1 MDGDWPVFL
10 KKQIIV
16 LSIIAFIA
24 LTTGAA
30 FKVVPLLSPNSGNI
44 KENITYDEKT
54 GTVNILIVGTDNVPG
69 EKRNRSDTIA
79 IASLDIDKKIVK
91 VLTIPRDTRAQI
103 PGKGWQK
110 INHAFAYG
118 GIKLLEKSIVNLL
131 AIPIHYYVVVNYESF
146 PKLVDLIGGVDIYVS
161 KHLRYHD
168 NAGNLHIDIPKGNQ
182 HLDGRKALGYVR
194 FRNDAYG
201 DIGRIERQKKFY
213 NAVFEKLKQPEI
225 LPKIP
230 SLIKEGLR
238 LINTNISMSQALQ
251 LASYLKDIPRENIAI
266 ATLPGRPAYIEKIS
280 YWIPDL
286 SAAAEFLASSPETL
300 SKRNNAESEAKKTT
314 STTFHHLK
322 QPLVIL
328 NGDGKPGLAKQFAY
342 LLQSKG
348 LAEVLYAGNA
358 KHFDYKY
365 TTVRVPQDFKTEN
378 LQPVVDFFVSIG
390 LRENMVFKDAKVEN
404 VTLVLGHDYNNILE
418 LLGEI
423 K

>member
-1 MDGDWPVFL
+1 VFL
-10 KKQIIV
+10 KKEILVISV
-16 LSIIAFIA
+16 LGIFAFFA
-24 LTTGAA
+24 GTA
-30 FKVVPLLSPNSGNI
+30 FKVIPLLNPNSENI
-44 KENITYDEKT
+44 KENIVYDEKT
-54 GTVNILIVGTDNVPG
+54 GTVNVLIVGTDKVPG

-79 IASLDIDKKIVK
+79 IASLDIDGKIVK

-118 GIKLLEKSIVNLL
+118 GIELLEKSIVNLL

-161 KHLRYHD
+161 KHLKYHD
-168 NAGNLHIDIPKGNQ
+168 RAGNLHIDIPKGMQ
-182 HLDGRKALGYVR
+182 HLDGEMALGYVR

-225 LPKIP
+225 LTKIP

-238 LINTNISMSQALQ
+238 LIDTNISMSQALQ

-266 ATLPGRPAYIEKIS
+266 ATLPGRPAYIEKVS

-286 SAAAEFLASSPETL
+286 AAAAEFLASTPIRPKIDEQPTENGRS
-300 SKRNNAESEAKKTT
+300 AKKETAKAENIIQ
-314 STTFHHLK
+314 LK
-322 QPLVIL
+322 WPLVIL
-328 NGDGKPGLAKQFAY
+328 NGDGKSGLAQRFAY
-342 LLQSKG
+342 LIQSKG
-348 LAEVLYAGNA
+348 LAEISYSGNA

-365 TTVRVPQDFKTEN
+365 TTVRIPKDFAEEDIN
-378 LQPVVDFFVSIG
+378 LVVAFFTTIG
-390 LRENMVFKDAKVEN
+390 LKEDMIFKNSDVKTI
-404 VTLVLGHDYNNILE
+404 TLILGHDYEKILKK
-418 LLGEI
+418 LN
-423 K
+423 